1 MKEQV
6 FSIQQRFFDALKQP
20 KKHNDILFAIGI
32 MCIISVLIF
41 PVPPLLLDFLLSI
54 SISFSVLILMTVLFV
69 NRSLDFNSFP
79 SVLLVVTMLRL
90 ALNISTTRLILAN
103 GHLGTDAAGHVVE
116 AFGYFVMEGSIVI
129 GSIVFGILTII
140 NFIVITKGS
149 GRIAEV
155 AARFSLDAMPGKQMS
170 IDADLSA
177 GIIKDDEAKQRR
189 KDLED
194 ESTFYGAMD
203 GANKF
208 VRGDA
213 IAGLLVTFIN
223 FIGGML
229 IGIVQKDMTFTQA
242 LHTYTLLTIGD
253 GLVSQIPSLIVSI
266 AAGLLVTKS
275 GAHGST
281 EKAIFE
287 QLGGYPQSLAISGG
301 LLFFMGAIM
310 PGIPFIPFFIV
321 ALFCAGGAYF
331 INKNK
336 KSLSSQTSQSKP
348 LTPDEVKIESEK
360 NIMQSLQI
368 DMIKI
373 ELGYELIALLNG
385 PEELR
390 LPNQV
395 KNLRKQVAKD
405 MGFIMPSVR
414 IQDNMQLG
422 NQEYVIRMKDV
433 EVGKNFV
440 RPGNL
445 LIMNPTGTA
454 MTIEGEDVKDPAF
467 GINARWVNVSY
478 REEAIFK
485 GYTVVEPGTVII
497 THLTELLKENIAELL
512 TYGEVQ
518 KLIDNLQPE
527 HKKLID
533 SIIPGDITLVTLQ
546 RVLQSLLGENVS
558 VRDLQSI
565 IEAVSEICSSTKN
578 ISKLVEHVRVR
589 LAKQICQSNMS
600 AKGFIPIVVLSH
612 LWEQIFIENIVGE
625 GDNRQL
631 IMPPSRLHD
640 FVVSVGGEFD
650 RQNANGE
657 YPVLLTSPT
666 LRPYVRSI
674 IERFKPNL
682 AIMSQNEI
690 HPKAKIKTVGQI

>member
-6 FSIQQRFFDALKQP
+6 FSIKERILDALKQP
-20 KKHNDILFAIGI
+20 KKHKDILFAMGI

-54 SISFSVLILMTVLFV
+54 SISFAVLILMTVLFI

-90 ALNISTTRLILAN
+90 ALNISTTRLILAH

-116 AFGYFVMEGSIVI
+116 AFGHFVMEGSIVI
-129 GSIVFGILTII
+129 GAIVFGILTII

-213 IAGLLVTFIN
+213 IAGLLITFIN

-229 IGIVQKDMTFTQA
+229 IGIVQKDMTFAQA
-242 LHTYTLLTIGD
+242 LHTYTLLPIGD
-253 GLVSQIPSLIVSI
+253 GLVTQIPALIVSI

-275 GAHGST
+275 GTHGST

-287 QLGGYPQSLAISGG
+287 QLGNYPQSLAISAG
-301 LLFFMGAIM
+301 LLFFMGVVM
-310 PGIPFIPFFIV
+310 PGIPFIPFFLV
-321 ALFCAGGAYF
+321 ASVCAGGAYF

-336 KSLSSQTSQSKP
+336 KALSSKAAQDKP
-348 LTPDEVKIESEK
+348 LTPDEAKIAADK

-395 KNLRKQVAKD
+395 KNLRKQIARD
-405 MGFIMPSVR
+405 MGFILPSVR

-422 NQEYVIRMKDV
+422 NQEYVIRVKDV
-433 EVGKNFV
+433 EIGKNFV
-440 RPGNL
+440 RPGYL
-445 LIMNPTGTA
+445 LIMNPKGTA
-454 MTIEGEDVKDPAF
+454 ITIEGEDVKDPAF
-467 GINARWVNVSY
+467 GINARWINVSL
-478 REEAIFK
+478 REEAMFK
-485 GYTVVEPGTVII
+485 EYTIVEPATVII
-497 THLTELLKENIAELL
+497 THLTELVKENITELL

-518 KLIDNLQPE
+518 KLIDNLQSE

-533 SIIPGDITLVTLQ
+533 TIIPTDITLVTLQ
-546 RVLQSLLGENVS
+546 RVLQSLLSESVS
-558 VRDLQSI
+558 IRDLSSI
-565 IEAVSEICSSTKN
+565 IEAVSEICASTKN
-578 ISKLVEHVRVR
+578 ISKLVEHVRMR
-589 LAKQICQSNMS
+589 LAKQICQSNMNL
-600 AKGFIPIVVLSH
+600 KGYIPIVVLSPV
-612 LWEQIFIENIVGE
+612 WEQTFVENIVGDS
-625 GDNRQL
+625 DNKQL
-631 IMPPSRLHD
+631 IMPPSRLHE
-640 FVVSVGGEFD
+640 FVVSVGNEFD
-650 RQNANGE
+650 KQNASGE
-657 YPVLLTSPT
+657 YPVLLTSPI

-682 AIMSQNEI
+682 VVMSQNEVY
-690 HPKAKIKTVGQI
+690 PKAKIKTVGQI

>member
-1 MKEQV
+1 MQDKVLSIKEK
-6 FSIQQRFFDALKQP
+6 FLSALKQP
-20 KKHNDILFAIGI
+20 KQHKDILFAIGI

-54 SISFSVLILMTVLFV
+54 SISFAVLILMTVLFI

-103 GHLGTDAAGHVVE
+103 GHLGTDAAGHVVQ
-116 AFGYFVMEGSIVI
+116 AFGHFVMEGSIVI

-177 GIIKDDEAKQRR
+177 GIIKEDEAKKRR

-213 IAGLLVTFIN
+213 IAGLLITFIN

-229 IGIVQKDMTFTQA
+229 IGIVQKDMTFSQA

-253 GLVSQIPSLIVSI
+253 GLVTQIPALIVSI

-275 GAHGST
+275 GAQGST

-287 QLGGYPQSLAISGG
+287 QLGNYPQSLAISAG
-301 LLFFMGAIM
+301 LLLFMGVVM

-321 ALFCAGGAYF
+321 ALFCAAGAYF
-331 INKNK
+331 IHKNK
-336 KSLSSQTSQSKP
+336 ISKDDKKSPDKP
-348 LTPDEVKIESEK
+348 MTAEETKAAAER

-395 KNLRKQVAKD
+395 KNLRKQIARD
-405 MGFIMPSVR
+405 MGFILPSVR
-414 IQDNMQLG
+414 IQDNMELG
-422 NQEYVIRMKDV
+422 NQEYVVRIKDV
-433 EVGKNFV
+433 EVARNSV
-440 RPGNL
+440 RPGKL
-445 LIMNPTGTA
+445 LIMNPKGTS

-467 GINARWVNVSY
+467 GINARWIDPAF
-478 REEAIFK
+478 REEAMFK
-485 GYTVVEPGTVII
+485 EYTVVEASTVII
-497 THLTELLKENIAELL
+497 THLTELVKENITELL

-518 KLIDNLQPE
+518 KLIDNLSPE
-527 HKKLID
+527 HKKLIET
-533 SIIPGDITLVTLQ
+533 IIPSDMTLVTLQ
-546 RVLQSLLGENVS
+546 RVLQSLLSENVS
-558 VRDLQSI
+558 VRDLSAI
-565 IEAVSEICSSTKN
+565 IEAVSEICANTKN
-578 ISKLVEHVRVR
+578 ISKLVEHVRMR
-589 LAKQICQSNMS
+589 LAKQICQANTST
-600 AKGFIPIVVLSH
+600 KGYIPIVVLSPM
-612 LWEQIFIENIVGE
+612 WEQTFIENIVGE
-625 GDNRQL
+625 GDNKQL
-631 IMPPSRLHD
+631 IMPPSKLHD
-640 FVVSVGGEFD
+640 FVISVSNEFD
-650 RQNANGE
+650 KQNANNE
-657 YPVLLTSPT
+657 YPVLLTSPM
-666 LRPYVRSI
+666 LRPYARSI
-674 IERFKPNL
+674 IERFKPN
-682 AIMSQNEI
+682 IVVMSQNEV